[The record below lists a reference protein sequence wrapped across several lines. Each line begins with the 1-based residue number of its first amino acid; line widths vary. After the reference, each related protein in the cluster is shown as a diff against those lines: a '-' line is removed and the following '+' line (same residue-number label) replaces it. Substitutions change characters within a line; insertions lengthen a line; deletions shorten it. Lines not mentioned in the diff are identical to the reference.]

1 MRIRRSLRRI
11 VANLVDAHSE
21 EQQCVVLLSIECD
34 LARDLGALGQCER
47 VIGVCYIVVQR
58 FADEEVEQQSIFV
71 RKAVCI
77 SGRCSRLCSW
87 CSLGCW
93 RACRSSCRSI
103 ARAVFSLAQISS
115 GLAAIVDEYEVGSE
129 EEENIRFE
137 F

>member
-58 FADEEVEQQSIFV
+58 FADEEVEQPITRIGV
-71 RKAVCI
+71 RC
-77 SGRCSRLCSW
+77 RCLCLSFA
-87 CSLGCW
+87 LFE
-93 RACRSSCRSI
+93 RA
-103 ARAVFSLAQISS
+103 ADISS
-115 GLAAIVDEYEVGSE
+115 SFRRHQA
-129 EEENIRFE
+129 
-137 F
+137 